1 MHLGID
7 LGTSNSAIYGYDDAG
22 LRLFKTVK
30 GADVLPSALLIDRR
44 GGLHVGETA
53 YDQLAFSPDRVAK
66 GFKRLMGTS
75 SNAFPTPEHSIT
87 PEEASSEII
96 KALVSQVRLAAGEF
110 PLEGAVVTIP
120 AAFNQMQSE
129 ATMRAAQAAGLSKIG
144 LLQEPV
150 AAALASIAETGERN
164 GVFLIYDLGGGT
176 FDVALVQSTGG
187 HATILAHAGKNMLGG
202 QDHDRILVDNILR
215 PWLEA
220 TFSLPSNFH
229 AVPRYQRLLR
239 IGRHFAERAKI
250 ELSVRED
257 ARIFADEGQIG
268 VSDDA
273 GSPIYFD
280 VPLMRNDFNQLISGT
295 VDETVALCRQ
305 VLQQNGYQSADI
317 ARIVMIGGPSRIP
330 FVRTR
335 TSEELG
341 IKLDLASDPMTAVAK
356 GAAIFCESRIWS
368 GQSSE
373 AKPVRGAVKISGPI
387 ELRVDHPSRTPDARI
402 RVRVRVQ
409 SNFVPGCRIQLLAQD
424 GWTTGQIDLQEEV
437 ALNDIPLAQ
446 AGNNDFRVTVFDA
459 AGQPIGEALTKFSVV
474 RLGAAASGI
483 PATQTIAVKLVEGA
497 PGGEKNILSPIIERG
512 SLLPKSGITPVRA
525 AKDLRA
531 GSGGSIDVEL
541 FQKPDGIDA
550 PELGLGIGVFR
561 ILSDDLER
569 GDVIRRGDE
578 IFCHWSMDDSGLI
591 FCKLVV
597 PAISKEFGGKRV
609 YADSIA
615 HDNYDGPEGEALA
628 KSMIGDAEAELTA
641 LKHAIGSR
649 GASEV
654 SYLNDR
660 LSDAHSKLEMP
671 FEADTRRSA
680 AEEARSI
687 RHEVALIRDRPE
699 NKRATLT
706 AELDGLQEAFDAVI
720 RPGATLQTASQVDRL
735 FSHARDAISR
745 GTDQSLEDAERSMRE
760 AVAVAQADLAKRP
773 DFWVAVFR
781 DLEHEGHF
789 AINKAKHAALVG
801 EGQAAIEDQNI
812 QELGRVI
819 TEMQRNMFRT
829 ETSKRAAALASIMP
843 H

>member
-7 LGTSNSAIYGYDDAG
+7 LGTSNSAIFGYDSTG
-22 LRLFKTVK
+22 LRLFKSVK

-53 YDQLAFSPDRVAK
+53 YEQLAYSPDRVAK

-75 SNAFPTPEHSIT
+75 SNAFPAPDPSMSPEQ
-87 PEEASSEII
+87 ASSEII
-96 KALVSQVRLAAGEF
+96 KALVGQARLAAGDF
-110 PLEGAVVTIP
+110 NPEGTVVTIP

-129 ATMRAAQAAGLSKIG
+129 ATMRAAQAAGLAKVG

-202 QDHDRILVDNILR
+202 QDHDRILVDNLLR
-215 PWLEA
+215 PWLLS
-220 TFSLPSNFH
+220 TFSLPNNFH
-229 AVPRYQRLLR
+229 ADPRYQRLLR

-250 ELSVRED
+250 ELSVRDEV
-257 ARIFADEGQIG
+257 RIFADEGQIG
-268 VSDDA
+268 VSDEA

-280 VPLMRNDFNQLISGT
+280 VPFTRHDFNRLISGT

-305 VLQQNGYQSADI
+305 VLQQNGYQPADI

-341 IKLDLASDPMTAVAK
+341 IALDLASDPMTAVAK
-356 GAAIFCESRIWS
+356 GAAIYCESRIWS

-373 AKPVRGAVKISGPI
+373 AKPVRGAIRINGPI

-409 SNFVPGCRIQLLAQD
+409 SNFAPGYRVQLLAQD
-424 GWTTGQIDLQEEV
+424 GWTTGQIDLQQELV
-437 ALNDIPLAQ
+437 LNDIPLAQ

-459 AGQPIGEALTKFSVV
+459 AGQTLGEASTKFSVV
-474 RLGAAASGI
+474 RVGAAASGI
-483 PATQTIAVKLVEGA
+483 PATQTIAVKLAKGL
-497 PGGEKNILSPIIERG
+497 PGGEKNILEPIIEKG
-512 SLLPKSGITPVRA
+512 SLLPKSGVTPIRA

-541 FQKPDGIDA
+541 FQKPDGIDN

-597 PAISKEFGGKRV
+597 PAISKEFGEKRV
-609 YADSIA
+609 YAASIGEK
-615 HDNYDGPEGEALA
+615 NYDGPEGDALA
-628 KSMIGDAEAELTA
+628 KSLINDAEAELTA

-649 GASEV
+649 GTAEV
-654 SYLNDR
+654 SDLNDR
-660 LSDAHSKLEMP
+660 LSEASAKLEGAY
-671 FEADTRRSA
+671 EADTRRSA

-687 RHEVALIRDRPE
+687 RNEVALIRDRPE
-699 NKRATLT
+699 NKRATLS
-706 AELDGLQEAFDAVI
+706 AELEGLQEAFEAIIRRDAD
-720 RPGATLQTASQVDRL
+720 PYTASQVERL
-735 FSHARDAISR
+735 FGHARDAILR

-760 AVAVAQADLAKRP
+760 AVAVAQADLVKRP
-773 DFWVAVFR
+773 DFWVAIFT
-781 DLEHEGHF
+781 DLEQEGHL
-789 AINKAKHAALVG
+789 AISKAKHAALVRKG
-801 EGQAAIEDQNI
+801 RAALDEHNVD
-812 QELGRVI
+812 ELVSVI
-819 TEMQRNMFRT
+819 AEMRHNMFRT